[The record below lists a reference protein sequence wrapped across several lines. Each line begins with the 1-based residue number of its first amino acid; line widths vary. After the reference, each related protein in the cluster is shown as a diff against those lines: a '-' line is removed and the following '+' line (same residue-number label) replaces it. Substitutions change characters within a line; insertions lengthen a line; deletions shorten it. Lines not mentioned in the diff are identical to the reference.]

1 MSSLKQQLRIA
12 ENELDNN
19 KINHILHLV
28 LSIVTGGLWLI
39 VWALIVMSKPSDA
52 SIIAKIDKLKDKMEE
67 QIENQKYKKVYED
80 EIVAW
85 DIIDGFQHY
94 VYHEYMDMRTAI
106 YVGCDACDAEKEFED
121 AVKYFGGQQ

>member
-39 VWALIVMSKPSDA
+39 VWALIGMSKPSDA
-52 SIIAKIDKLKDKMEE
+52 SIIAKIDKLEDKIYEE
-67 QIENQKYKKVYED
+67 SK
-80 EIVAW
+80 
-85 DIIDGFQHY
+85 
-94 VYHEYMDMRTAI
+94 R
-106 YVGCDACDAEKEFED
+106 
-121 AVKYFGGQQ
+121 